1 MELAKPSK
9 RKKVVPDPNSV
20 FVDIEQIHR
29 AQIEAGRAEE
39 SPDEESD
46 TERSEREASCI
57 VVG

>member
-9 RKKVVPDPNSV
+9 KKKVVPDPNSV
-20 FVDIEQIHR
+20 FVDIEQIHQ

-39 SPDEESD
+39 SSAEESD
-46 TERSEREASCI
+46 SERSEREASCI